1 MFACG
6 CFYSKKKKG
15 FTLLYSFFLFFGIDA
30 PSELK
35 KLTDSYGNYE
45 YSATPPLPLLHSLV
59 YVSDN
64 HLF

>member
-35 KLTDSYGNYE
+35 KLTDSYGKTVIIHYLNFISE
-45 YSATPPLPLLHSLV
+45 
-59 YVSDN
+59 
-64 HLF
+64 